1 MRCSHLHRSE
11 KDYDAK
17 GIMRKALDLLGFARE
32 FLRSPRNTGAI
43 CPSSSALAQRMAAMV
58 PDGPGKVIELGPGS
72 GPMTNALLCRGVR
85 PEDLILVERS
95 RHFADKLRQRFPTVQ
110 IIHGDACELADLLG
124 NSKEPIRAIVSSLP
138 LRSLPRDTVEAIREQ
153 IARIS
158 GPGTR
163 VIQFTYHIHD
173 LRDPSEPPFS
183 LAQRSVVWRNFPPAR
198 VDAFDWPRQGSDA
211 VETADTLG

>member
-1 MRCSHLHRSE
+1 MRRSHLRRSE
-11 KDYDAK
+11 NDYAK
-17 GIMRKALDLLGFARE
+17 GIMQKALDLLGFARE

-72 GPMTNALLCRGVR
+72 GPMTNALLCRGVH

-95 RHFADKLRQRFPTVQ
+95 RHFADKLRQRFPQVRTL
-110 IIHGDACELADLLG
+110 HGDACELADLIAAQLDDPA
-124 NSKEPIRAIVSSLP
+124 EPIRAIVSSLP
-138 LRSLPRDTVEAIREQ
+138 LRSLPRATVEAIREQ
-153 IARIS
+153 IAQIS

-173 LRDPSEPPFS
+173 LRDASKPPFT

-198 VDAFDWPRQGSDA
+198 VDAFDWECLG
-211 VETADTLG
+211 ADRLA

>member
-1 MRCSHLHRSE
+1 MRFGILRRSMNE
-11 KDYDAK
+11 DAK
-17 GIMRKALDLLGFARE
+17 GIMHKALDLLGFARE

-72 GPMTNALLCRGVR
+72 GPMTNALLCRGIR
-85 PEDLILVERS
+85 PEDLILIERS
-95 RHFADKLRQRFPTVQ
+95 THFAKHLRHRFPQVRTL
-110 IIHGDACELADLLG
+110 HGDACELADLIAAQLDDPD
-124 NSKEPIRAIVSSLP
+124 EPIRAIVSSLP
-138 LRSLPRDTVEAIREQ
+138 LRSLPRATVETIREQ
-153 IARIS
+153 IAQIS

-173 LRDPSEPPFS
+173 LRDSSEPPFS

-198 VDAFDWPRQGSDA
+198 VDAFDWAHLS
-211 VETADTLG
+211 ADTLA